1 MQAKWNATEEKP
13 AVIAIGLSSFVAI
26 WAASGL
32 VDAINRLP
40 LINGVLEGVGLV
52 VTGWFVYRN
61 LIFGPDRCATFPTHK
76 VCLKASEKSPQSI
89 SYMLS
94 SRTLQQFGLK
104 SSERRQCEGDGIY
117 VYHWSGVFEGSQRS
131 VQFPCYRYAELTCDQ
146 SLYREELRKN
156 IDDFLKKVTGKM
168 DASVSKASSSVK
180 DTLNK

>member
-1 MQAKWNATEEKP
+1 MAFALSSGSLSVGSLQSRRFVPGSAALRLPSSRTRQAFVVAQRPSYKAPTKFGSNSGLKGTGTGADPEEVQQKSQEIIRDIQAKWNATEEKP

-61 LIFGPDRCATFPTHK
+61 LIFGPDR
-76 VCLKASEKSPQSI
+76 
-89 SYMLS
+89 
-94 SRTLQQFGLK
+94 
-104 SSERRQCEGDGIY
+104 
-117 VYHWSGVFEGSQRS
+117 
-131 VQFPCYRYAELTCDQ
+131 
-146 SLYREELRKN
+146 EELRKN